1 MTIKRTGTR
10 SYEDAEKDRLA
21 DEIRR
26 MCRAFPVEWVAGLRD
41 AILRRLID
49 RAGDPDIYE
58 TERPPTTLKIVRG
71 GETEEDTP
79 C

>member
-1 MTIKRTGTR
+1 
-10 SYEDAEKDRLA
+10 
-21 DEIRR
+21 

-71 GETEEDTP
+71 GETEEDTL